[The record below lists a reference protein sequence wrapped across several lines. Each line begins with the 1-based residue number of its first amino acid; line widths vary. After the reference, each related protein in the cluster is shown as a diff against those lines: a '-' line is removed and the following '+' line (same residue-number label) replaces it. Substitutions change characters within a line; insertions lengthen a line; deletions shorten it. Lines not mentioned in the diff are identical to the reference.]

1 MRPNLLVAFAVLAVS
16 AVPAAAAA
24 PTPQYQARILAVH
37 NAERAKVGLPPLV
50 WDDAL
55 AVGATAWAQ
64 QMARTGIFDHSDRHA
79 RRGIGE
85 NIWNGRRG
93 AFSLEAAISLWISDK
108 RTFVPGVFP
117 NVSTTFWY
125 SVSHYTQ
132 IIWPKTTRIGCGG
145 ASSRTTDYLVCHYSP
160 AGNIDGVHVP

>member
-1 MRPNLLVAFAVLAVS
+1 MRSPMFVAFAVLAVS
-16 AVPAAAAA
+16 AMSAAVPTQA
-24 PTPQYQARILAVH
+24 PQYQARILAMH

-50 WDDAL
+50 WDNAL

-64 QMARTGIFDHSDRHA
+64 HMAMTGVFDHSDRHA

-85 NIWNGRRG
+85 NIWNARRG
-93 AFSLEAAISLWISDK
+93 AFSLEAAISLWILDK

-117 NVSTTFWY
+117 NVSTTGWY

-145 ASSRTTDYLVCHYSP
+145 ASSRATDYLVCHYSP
-160 AGNIDGVHVP
+160 AGNIDGVYVP